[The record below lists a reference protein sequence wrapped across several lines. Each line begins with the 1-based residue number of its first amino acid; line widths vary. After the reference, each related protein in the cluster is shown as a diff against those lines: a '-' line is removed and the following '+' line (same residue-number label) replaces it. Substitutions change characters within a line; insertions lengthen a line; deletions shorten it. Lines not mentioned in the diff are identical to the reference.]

1 MGAPPPGPEG
11 RVHRP
16 KEVRFRERRSL
27 RPERAPSSNS
37 KEEEPPSPVRKS
49 EVSPPS
55 PEKAPR
61 GTRPEEEAPL
71 SPEVEPGARR
81 HPSSS
86 RRRRPGRRPKWCG
99 RSKLKSY
106 YNINLRSFALN

>member
-16 KEVRFRERRSL
+16 KEVRLKERRSL

-37 KEEEPPSPVRKS
+37 KEEEEPPSPVRES

-61 GTRPEEEAPL
+61 GMRPEEEDAPL
-71 SPEVEPGARR
+71 SPEAEPGARR

-86 RRRRPGRRPKWCG
+86 RRRRPGRRPK
-99 RSKLKSY
+99 
-106 YNINLRSFALN
+106 